1 MRILFLGDVVAEHGR
16 EAVRDVVPKLIEE
29 FAPDFIVLNG
39 ENVAGGNGITPKLA
53 YDLFRAKVDV
63 ITLGDHVWDQREIF
77 SFFAEEPRLIRPFNF
92 PSTCPGKG
100 WIIVNGNGKKLGVV
114 NAMGRTFMK
123 TDVDNPFLLM
133 DPRVPSPRTRL
144 TSKSR
149 LTAPARLQRRIFC
162 IKKTWWKPGLGSSF
176 AESRIG
182 ITFRKRERP

>member
-63 ITLGDHVWDQREIF
+63 ITLGDHVWDQKEIF

-100 WIIVNGNGKKLGVV
+100 WIVVNGNGKKLGVI
-114 NAMGRTFMK
+114 NAMGRTYMK
-123 TDVDNPFLLM
+123 IDVDNPFLLIDPVIEEIHRETRAILVDFHAETTSEKIAFGHAM
-133 DPRVPSPRTRL
+133 DGKVSAVVGTL
-144 TSKSR
+144 THVQ
-149 LTAPARLQRRIFC
+149 TAV
-162 IKKTWWKPGLGSSF
+162 S
-176 AESRIG
+176 
-182 ITFRKRERP
+182 